1 MLRWILSHN
10 DIHEKSWQVCHERFQ
25 AKWSNLQA
33 GADIFG
39 GWEFEARAR
48 FIELRDKI
56 KIAKSRP
63 HVHGVEEEA
72 LKLLRKKL
80 QLKEKKVTKGPKSGA
95 SFAGKVEELKDFME
109 DLGGEVEIGE
119 DESSDIEDITMVF
132 LPPPKKKA
140 KR

>member
-1 MLRWILSHN
+1 MV
-10 DIHEKSWQVCHERFQ
+10 QV
-25 AKWSNLQA
+25 NLQA

-56 KIAKSRP
+56 RIAKSRP

-80 QLKEKKVTKGPKSGA
+80 QLKEKKETKGPKTGA

-109 DLGGEVEIGE
+109 DLGEEVEIGA
-119 DESSDIEDITMVF
+119 DESSDIEEITMV
-132 LPPPKKKA
+132 PPPPR
-140 KR
+140 KRPSARPGVIPFCHGIDYSFALYLP